1 MSSII
6 CEDDDLATQLSV
18 PFQIRTSG
26 KVNLT
31 AKQAWLDRATSL
43 IRSVEGELL
52 FTKKPNPDTL
62 TRLSQPLFITY
73 NLVIA
78 NWRQMTMK
86 KKQLTLQSSFTFL
99 NLSLSSICHSAQ
111 FFFRIPFSYPSSPL
125 LPIFSYRLLKA

>member
-1 MSSII
+1 MTW
-6 CEDDDLATQLSV
+6 DTALS
-18 PFQIRTSG
+18 PFQIHTSG

-31 AKQAWLDRATSL
+31 AKQAWLDLATSL

-78 NWRQMTMK
+78 NWRQMTMT
-86 KKQLTLQSSFTFL
+86 KKQLT
-99 NLSLSSICHSAQ
+99 
-111 FFFRIPFSYPSSPL
+111 P
-125 LPIFSYRLLKA
+125 

>member
-1 MSSII
+1 MTW
-6 CEDDDLATQLSV
+6 DTALS
-18 PFQIRTSG
+18 PFQIHTSG

-31 AKQAWLDRATSL
+31 AKQAWLDLATSL

-78 NWRQMTMK
+78 NWRQMTMTK
-86 KKQLTLQSSFTFL
+86 KLL
-99 NLSLSSICHSAQ
+99 NLHSLSSILAYHPFVIVRS
-111 FFFRIPFSYPSSPL
+111 FF
-125 LPIFSYRLLKA
+125 